1 METLPKL
8 APTTTIAD
16 VVERVVQS
24 AMTELM
30 RACES
35 APGRADFERR
45 AELVRYAHRTRQRLT
60 RALIAE
66 KFAVKSA
73 KIANVATNAHLA
85 LRGHEEA
92 FARAADGMFHLHQQL
107 EWAKAPLWDLP
118 GALDVLCNGT
128 YGGLPREISEIGAR
142 PEASAEE
149 GEAPAESE
157 EEREAR
163 WTSRRGTRRR

>member
-1 METLPKL
+1 MRTGRTIVATMETLPKL
-8 APTTTIAD
+8 APTTTIGD

-24 AMTELM
+24 AMTELT
-30 RACES
+30 RVCES

-66 KFAVKSA
+66 RFAVKSA

-92 FARAADGMFHLHQQL
+92 FARRRTGCFTCINSSSGPRRAVGSA
-107 EWAKAPLWDLP
+107 
-118 GALDVLCNGT
+118 
-128 YGGLPREISEIGAR
+128 GGVGCAV
-142 PEASAEE
+142 
-149 GEAPAESE
+149 
-157 EEREAR
+157 
-163 WTSRRGTRRR
+163 